1 MGIPFYFRKVVRHF
15 PHVIHGAKP
24 AKSARLFLDFN
35 GIIHTC
41 AALLKEESVAAAA
54 SADDFEPRLI
64 ARVCEYVGVVVATAQ
79 PSALLFISIDGIPS
93 TAKVQQQ
100 RRRRYCSAIEAS
112 VSASPV
118 VWDSNA
124 ISPGTP
130 FMARLAI
137 ALATMCAKESG
148 WAAER
153 VLSDSL
159 APGEGEHKI
168 IEYIRSHPPPAG
180 TTDLVYGLDADLI
193 MLSVLESTPITLM
206 RETQAFEQQPA
217 KQQQPATQNQKQSGK
232 QQPAKHQNQ
241 QNQPAHRPFTFMDIT
256 QFREVLRSHLASEY
270 GISGDDATHVYV
282 FLCFF
287 IGNDFLPA
295 LSFLKLQEDG
305 LETIMHAYRQCE
317 DAGSI
322 LIKTG
327 SSYKINY
334 HMLWRWMEVLQKT
347 EDAAFMAVH
356 NAYMRSHR
364 AQLLRQSNRRIAYV
378 DPSAKMFVRATSSA
392 WRLDYYHY
400 LLDPSA
406 DSPCVEYACR
416 QYLEGLQWLVDLYF
430 HQAIHAPGWYYSYNY
445 SPTILD
451 VYNYM
456 TSQLSELPVAHAPAA
471 LKAAYARH
479 EIPDTELLL
488 LAILPPASLPDDLR
502 PVSSDP
508 RYGVVHLF
516 PRSFPLQMYLR
527 RQAWECQPLL
537 PQVDVQLLQRARQR
551 LRKGTPAV
559 M

>member
-15 PHVIHGAKP
+15 PHVIHGTKP

-41 AALLKEESVAAAA
+41 AALLKEESAAEGGGGGEGA
-54 SADDFEPRLI
+54 SARDFEPRLI
-64 ARVCEYVGVVVATAQ
+64 ARVCDYVGVVVATAQ
-79 PSALLFISIDGIPS
+79 PSALLFISIDGMPS

-100 RRRRYCSAIEAS
+100 RRRRYCSALEAS

-118 VWDSNA
+118 VWDTNA

-130 FMARLAI
+130 FMGRLAI
-137 ALATMCAKESG
+137 ALAAMCAKESG

-168 IEYIRSHPPPAG
+168 IEYIRTHPPPAG

-193 MLSVLESTPITLM
+193 MLSVLESTPISLM
-206 RETQAFEQQPA
+206 RETQAFEQAPDKSA
-217 KQQQPATQNQKQSGK
+217 AR
-232 QQPAKHQNQ
+232 
-241 QNQPAHRPFTFMDIT
+241 RPFTFMDIT
-256 QFREVLRSHLASEY
+256 QFRVVLRSHLASEY
-270 GISGDDATHVYV
+270 GISGDDAVHVYV

-295 LSFLKLQEDG
+295 LSFLKLQEEG
-305 LETIMHAYRQCE
+305 LETIMSAYRQCE
-317 DAGSI
+317 DSGSI

-356 NAYMRSHR
+356 NAYVRSHR

-378 DPSAKMFVRATSSA
+378 DPSANMFARASA

-406 DSPCVEYACR
+406 DSPCVEHACR

-430 HQAIHAPGWYYSYNY
+430 HQAIHAPGWYYSFNY

-451 VYNYM
+451 IYNYM
-456 TSQLSELPVAHAPAA
+456 TSQLSALPAAHAPAT

-488 LAILPPASLPDDLR
+488 LAILPPASLPVDLR
-502 PVSSDP
+502 PIATDP
-508 RYGVVHLF
+508 RYGAVHLF

-527 RQAWECQPLL
+527 RQAWECPPLL
-537 PQVDVQLLQRARQR
+537 PQVDFQLLQRARQR
-551 LRKGTPAV
+551 LRKGAPAV